1 MLAFSCRKS
10 RVVSVD
16 EVHTSRQ
23 THPSPEQHR
32 LAHLVRKFQVLRGT
46 DQGRKFLP
54 GKWYM
59 LHQPAGSVRVFGV
72 AVGAQMMKYLQV
84 PRLGQPHTGFWP
96 VSFGENLRF
105 QEGLGFTEEK

>member
-1 MLAFSCRKS
+1 LDAVSPSHPGRIEFFLHAFGCRKT

-32 LAHLVRKFQVLRGT
+32 LAHLVRTFQVLRGT

-72 AVGAQMMKYLQV
+72 AVGAQMMKYLQIG
-84 PRLGQPHTGFWP
+84 RASCREREWM
-96 VSFGENLRF
+96 
-105 QEGLGFTEEK
+105 KMCA